1 MRTSTTS
8 PFRRRLLVT
17 WGTEIKITEMDEV
30 AVDMWINMDEGMMKW
45 IKWMPRNTKDSRS
58 IAPAVNSHLSARAA
72 GIRKMCI
79 SSVSRRI

>member
-30 AVDMWINMDEGMMKW
+30 AVDMWINMDEGMK
-45 IKWMPRNTKDSRS
+45 
-58 IAPAVNSHLSARAA
+58 V
-72 GIRKMCI
+72 
-79 SSVSRRI
+79 